1 MKAFATMGVLVAML
15 ATGCA
20 ATATPT
26 VVYDGMSYG
35 EATERLGLEGY
46 ACTLTGTAIQDNV
59 ATRRSF
65 CVKAL
70 KREGTVKCVPF
81 HTIALELNAFTRV
94 VQRASEST
102 GQAKGCRA

>member
-1 MKAFATMGVLVAML
+1 MKALAAMGVLVAML
-15 ATGCA
+15 AAGCA

-65 CVKAL
+65 CLKAL
-70 KREGTVKCVPF
+70 KREDSAKCVPF
-81 HTIALELNAFTRV
+81 HTVVLELNAFTMV

-102 GQAKGCRA
+102 GKAKGCRA